1 MPITHLTFHLECHVG
16 YRDDAGTSL
25 ELVVVVVVVATGVG
39 SFVTTILVV
48 VISQSNSTHHFRKS
62 DVMWQLR
69 QLCVVKEYRRG
80 DNEECLTWL
89 LFFVWYGFE
98 CIRFFLNVFF

>member
-1 MPITHLTFHLECHVG
+1 MPITHLTFRLECHVG

-48 VISQSNSTHHFRKS
+48 VISQSNSMHHFRKS

-89 LFFVWYGFE
+89 LFLFGMV
-98 CIRFFLNVFF
+98 LNVYDFFFKCF